1 MEHKLC
7 YSLQYH
13 IRRNLWINT
22 QYFCLNISH
31 YDSINTE
38 SSFSIIMRRYFSVF
52 MCFLFFP
59 WSLWL
64 LYHTFFYTSSLF
76 FSQQTVFN
84 MLVIFCHLLK
94 DKCQLFSYIL
104 PLLERLIRTE
114 ELVRRWREI
123 VSFLFINTYIHIWK
137 IDISNYFT
145 VLLNLLF
152 FYFGFDPLC

>member
-1 MEHKLC
+1 MNKHPIFLFK
-7 YSLQYH
+7 
-13 IRRNLWINT
+13 
-22 QYFCLNISH
+22 
-31 YDSINTE
+31 
-38 SSFSIIMRRYFSVF
+38 YFSLWYHKHWKFFFHNHAKIFFCIYVF
-52 MCFLFFP
+52 SFFSMKFMVVVP
-59 WSLWL
+59 
-64 LYHTFFYTSSLF
+64 HIFFYTSSLF